1 MRKLTT
7 PYGISY
13 NIHGHNGENGPERI
27 PHCHIMCQGYRIS
40 VSLLDGTIIV
50 GAGQLDRNKEREVL
64 DWVNRHLYEL
74 KEEWDEKSDPSK

>member
-1 MRKLTT
+1 
-7 PYGISY
+7 
-13 NIHGHNGENGPERI
+13 
-27 PHCHIMCQGYRIS
+27 MCQGYRIS